1 MNIAYCAE
9 LFLGDSEMWRDY
21 SAPFWNSSKTWAT
34 DGVITNKAPDSEYW
48 YGRLFVTQNGNDK
61 AYLKIT
67 TKSRTIR
74 TILLSSA
81 ENRDNNNITY
91 TVSVGDTVW

>member
-1 MNIAYCAE
+1 M
-9 LFLGDSEMWRDY
+9 Y
-21 SAPFWNSSKTWAT
+21 SDPNYPSWISNKTWAT

-67 TKSRTIR
+67 TKSRTIK

-91 TVSVGDTVW
+91 TVSVGDAVGAS